1 MPEIAGTTLWRN
13 SGGPPMSALAS
24 WCHRHRLVVLLAWVG
39 LLFALVAGLGAAGS
53 KFGNSTTAQNTDS
66 AKATA
71 LLRQGAS
78 SSAGVNGTV
87 VWQVHGGKVTD
98 TSVKQDMTG
107 ALDQIAHSPGVVSVS
122 SPYTAAGQQQISK
135 DRTTAYARISF
146 VDGSGDTQARKVEKL
161 ATAPESGTLRI
172 ALNGQAFSVTPA
184 SNPAAEGLGIVA
196 AFVILL
202 LVFRAVWVAALPII
216 TAVVG
221 VGTASLSVML
231 LSHVVTLPDT
241 TLTLGALIGLGVGI
255 DYALFIVNRHRR
267 NLMDGMSVGDSTA
280 KSLNTSGRAVIF
292 AGLTVV
298 VALLGMFTLRLGIL
312 NGMAIGAAIAVVLT
326 VLSAITL
333 LPALLGF
340 IGLKVL
346 SRKQRKQ
353 LAGHDHHAADDAGLW
368 GRWAARVQARPK
380 TLGVVAVVI
389 LTAIAFPTLSLRLGS
404 ADDGNLPTSS
414 TNRQAY
420 DMMADGFGPGFNG
433 PLVLAVQAPD
443 AADMAAAA
451 DLVKEL
457 RQVDGVASV
466 SAAPMRDGQDVGV
479 ISVVPTTSPQSVKTS
494 DLIDHLRS
502 DVVPPVEKGTSMRVY
517 IGGTTAS
524 HDDFASVLIG
534 KLPMFLA
541 VIAALGF
548 LLLTIAFRSLLIP
561 AVGAL
566 LNILSIGV
574 AFGSI
579 VLVFQH
585 GFGSSLL
592 GAGSAGPIESFVPI
606 LIIGVMFGLSM
617 DYQVFLVSRMREEW
631 ARTGDNRRAVRV
643 GQAETGKVIA
653 VAAAIM
659 FCVFGA
665 FVFGGMRIIAEF
677 GLSLALAVAL
687 DALLIRMVVVPAL
700 MHLCGRANWWLP
712 RWLDRALPRV
722 SVEGPPDEAADRA
735 PHLVREPQS
744 AGIPA

>member
-13 SGGPPMSALAS
+13 SGGPLMSALAS

-39 LLFALVAGLGAAGS
+39 LLFALVAGISVAGT
-53 KFGNSTTAQNTDS
+53 KFGNSTTAVNTDS
-66 AKATA
+66 ARAIT
-71 LLRQGAS
+71 LLKQGAS
-78 SSAGVNGTV
+78 KSAGESGNV
-87 VWQVHGGKVTD
+87 VWQVHGGTVTD
-98 TSVKQDMTG
+98 ASVKRAMTS
-107 ALDQIAHSPGVVSVS
+107 ALDRIEHAPGVVSVS
-122 SPYTAAGQQQISK
+122 SPYTATGKQQISK
-135 DRTTAYARISF
+135 DRTTAYATVAF
-146 VDGSGDTQARKVEKL
+146 ADGSSDDQSKKVEKL
-161 ATAPESGTLRI
+161 ATAAESGTLHI

-184 SNPAAEGLGIVA
+184 SNPASEGLGIVA

-216 TAVVG
+216 TAVAG

-255 DYALFIVNRHRR
+255 DYALFIVNRHRH

-280 KSLNTSGRAVIF
+280 KALNTSGRAVIF

-312 NGMAIGAAIAVVLT
+312 NGMAIGAAITVVLT
-326 VLSAITL
+326 VLAAITL

-346 SRKQRKQ
+346 SRKQRRQ
-353 LAGHDHHAADDAGLW
+353 LTAHDHRAADETGFW
-368 GRWAARVQARPK
+368 GRWAARVQSHPK
-380 TLGVVAVVI
+380 ILGLLAVAIV
-389 LTAIAFPTLSLRLGS
+389 TAVAFPTLSMRLGS

-433 PLVLAVQAPD
+433 PLVLAVQAPT
-443 AADMAAAA
+443 AADKAAAA
-451 DLVKEL
+451 DLAKEL

-466 SAAPMRDGQDVGV
+466 SAAPMREGQDVGV
-479 ISVVPTTSPQSVKTS
+479 IKVVPTTSPQSVKTS

-502 DVVPPVEKGTSMRVY
+502 DVVPPLEKGTSMHVY

-524 HDDFASVLIG
+524 NDDFASVLVG

-541 VIAALGF
+541 VIAVLGF
-548 LLLTIAFRSLLIP
+548 LLLTIAFRSLLVP

-566 LNILSIGV
+566 LNLLSIGV

-585 GFGSSLL
+585 GFGSGLL

-643 GQAETGKVIA
+643 GQAETGRVIV

-665 FVFGGMRIIAEF
+665 FVFGGMRVIAEF
-677 GLSLALAVAL
+677 GLSLAVAVAL
-687 DALLIRMVVVPAL
+687 DALLIRMIAVPAL
-700 MHLCGRANWWLP
+700 MHLFGRTNWWLP
-712 RWLDRALPRV
+712 RRLDRALPRV
-722 SVEGPPDEAADRA
+722 SVEGPPDE
-735 PHLVREPQS
+735 PVHLVPNAGREPQP
-744 AGIPA
+744 AGIQD

>member
-1 MPEIAGTTLWRN
+1 
-13 SGGPPMSALAS
+13 MSALAS

-39 LLFALVAGLGAAGS
+39 LLFALVAGLSVAGTN
-53 KFGNSTTAQNTDS
+53 FGNSTTAQNTDS
-66 AKATA
+66 AKAMA
-71 LLRQGAS
+71 LLKQGAS
-78 SSAGVNGTV
+78 SSAGESGTV
-87 VWQVHGGKVTD
+87 VWQVRSGTVTD
-98 TSVKQDMTG
+98 ASVQRNIAN
-107 ALDQIAHSPGVVSVS
+107 ALDRVAHSPGVVSVG
-122 SPYTAAGQQQISK
+122 SPYTAAGHQQISK
-135 DRTTAYARISF
+135 DRTTAYATVAF
-146 VDGSGDTQARKVEKL
+146 AEGSSEAQTKTVEKL
-161 ATAPESGTLRI
+161 ATSLESGTLHV

-184 SNPAAEGLGIVA
+184 SNPASEGLGIVA

-202 LVFRAVWVAALPII
+202 LVFRAVWVAVLPII
-216 TAVVG
+216 TAVAG

-255 DYALFIVNRHRR
+255 DYALFIVNRHRH

-298 VALLGMFTLRLGIL
+298 IALLGMFTLRLGIL
-312 NGMAIGAAIAVVLT
+312 NGMVIGAAITVILT
-326 VLSAITL
+326 VLAAITL
-333 LPALLGF
+333 LPSLLGF

-346 SRKQRKQ
+346 SRKQRRQ
-353 LAGHDHHAADDAGLW
+353 LAGHDHHPDEAGLW
-368 GRWAARVQARPK
+368 GRWAARVQARPRI
-380 TLGVVAVVI
+380 LGAIAVVI
-389 LTAIAFPTLSLRLGS
+389 VTAVAFPTLSLRLGS

-433 PLVLAVQAPD
+433 PLVLAVQAPS
-443 AADMAAAA
+443 AADKVAAA
-451 DLVKEL
+451 DLADKL

-502 DVVPPVEKGTSMRVY
+502 DVVPRLEKGTSIHVY

-524 HDDFASVLIG
+524 NDDFASVLIG

-541 VIAALGF
+541 VIAVLGF

-585 GFGSSLL
+585 GFGSGLL

-631 ARTGDNRRAVRV
+631 ARTGDNRSAVRV
-643 GQAETGKVIA
+643 GQAETGRVIA

-659 FCVFGA
+659 FCVFGS
-665 FVFGGMRIIAEF
+665 FVFGGMRMIAEF
-677 GLSLALAVAL
+677 GLSLAVAVAL

-712 RWLDRALPRV
+712 RWLDRTLPRV
-722 SVEGPPDEAADRA
+722 SVEGPPDEPADRT
-735 PHLVREPQS
+735 PNPVRVPQS
-744 AGIPA
+744 AGIPD